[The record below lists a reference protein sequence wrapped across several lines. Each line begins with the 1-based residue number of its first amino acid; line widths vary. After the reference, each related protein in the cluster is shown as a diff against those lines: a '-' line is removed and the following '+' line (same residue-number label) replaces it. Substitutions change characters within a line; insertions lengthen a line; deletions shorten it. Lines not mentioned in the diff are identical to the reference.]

1 MGVSDSGGRARVLGV
16 TAAFSSGTCTGCG
29 TDKAAPFLA
38 SPPHLQAGSYLP
50 LLKTHP
56 HLLASSPNWL
66 ALTSASILSEALGCR
81 LPGSRKPSSDR

>member
-50 LLKTHP
+50 LLKTHHP
-56 HLLASSPNWL
+56 SPCVITELAGTHLCFRTL
-66 ALTSASILSEALGCR
+66 
-81 LPGSRKPSSDR
+81 